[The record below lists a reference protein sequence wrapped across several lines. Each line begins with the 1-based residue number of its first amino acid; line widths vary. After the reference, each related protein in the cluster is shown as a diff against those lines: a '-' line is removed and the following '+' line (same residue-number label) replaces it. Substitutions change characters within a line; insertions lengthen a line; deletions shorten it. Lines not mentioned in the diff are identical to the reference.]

1 MDIYALSIIFI
12 THIGM
17 NDPLSDEIWPLSES
31 QGIPDIQNGIFFFI
45 CLKNGLHI
53 NPKSKIC
60 VLEMVH
66 YMCTYR

>member
-45 CLKNGLHI
+45 CLKKLKMGYISIQNQ
-53 NPKSKIC
+53 KY
-60 VLEMVH
+60 V
-66 YMCTYR
+66 Y